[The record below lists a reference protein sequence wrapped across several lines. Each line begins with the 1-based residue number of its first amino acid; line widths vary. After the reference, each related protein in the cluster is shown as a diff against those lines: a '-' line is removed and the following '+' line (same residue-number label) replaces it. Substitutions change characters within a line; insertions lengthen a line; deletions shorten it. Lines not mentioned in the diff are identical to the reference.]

1 MPGGSLVLAR
11 RKTKQTGGHLMS
23 TENYQT
29 GAIYETEG
37 QARLAFESLA
47 DLPLSQ
53 PVISLIEPD
62 LSGADRQ
69 SVQAAQYDIRKQIK
83 DALPGAGR
91 GAGAGAGIGGI
102 GAALLAAH
110 SPALF
115 VSAPI
120 LTGLAI
126 TAWSA
131 WLGGAIGAG
140 VALEMHK
147 ETLDAALDA
156 ASRSGHW
163 CVLVHTRNAD
173 DHNRVLELLSS
184 QLGAHVEE
192 CKHNHG

>member
-1 MPGGSLVLAR
+1 
-11 RKTKQTGGHLMS
+11 MS

-53 PVISLIEPD
+53 PMITLIEPD
-62 LSGADRQ
+62 LSGADHQ
-69 SVQAAQYDIRKQIK
+69 SVQAAQYNIRKQIR
-83 DALPGAGR
+83 DALPGAGK

-102 GAALLAAH
+102 GTALLAAH

-126 TAWSA
+126 TAWGA
-131 WLGGAIGAG
+131 WVGGAIGAG
-140 VALEMHK
+140 VALEIHK

-156 ASRSGHW
+156 ASHSGHW

-173 DHNRVLELLSS
+173 DHNRVIELLSS
-184 QLGAHVEE
+184 QPGAQVEE
-192 CKHNHG
+192 GKHNHG

>member
-1 MPGGSLVLAR
+1 MAS
-11 RKTKQTGGHLMS
+11 
-23 TENYQT
+23 ENYQT

-37 QARLAFESLA
+37 QARLAFEAIA
-47 DLPLSQ
+47 DLPLSH
-53 PVISLIEPD
+53 PEITLIEPD

-83 DALPGAGR
+83 DALPGAGK

-102 GAALLAAH
+102 GTALLAAH

-120 LTGLAI
+120 LFGLAI
-126 TAWSA
+126 TAWGA
-131 WLGGAIGAG
+131 WAGGAIGAG
-140 VALEMHK
+140 VALEMHN

-173 DHNRVLELLSS
+173 DHNRVIELLST
-184 QLGAHVEE
+184 QPGVQVEE
-192 CKHNHG
+192 GKHTRG